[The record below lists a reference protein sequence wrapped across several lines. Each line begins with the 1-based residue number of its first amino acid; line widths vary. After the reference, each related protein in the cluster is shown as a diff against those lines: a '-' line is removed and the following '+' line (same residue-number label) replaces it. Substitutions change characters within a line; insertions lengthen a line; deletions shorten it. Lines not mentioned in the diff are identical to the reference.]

1 MTKCDYAVMLKN
13 GFLQANFDEGTV
25 YINYQSLMEDD
36 EGNLLVMSHPFVDEY
51 YEYALKHRIFENLIM
66 SGDVKYQNQLGLV
79 EQRYRSARNNALGYI
94 NTPDFSELKKVW
106 EMNRKAQYGQYY
118 DMFKSDPK
126 VNCHF

>member
-1 MTKCDYAVMLKN
+1 
-13 GFLQANFDEGTV
+13 
-25 YINYQSLMEDD
+25 
-36 EGNLLVMSHPFVDEY
+36 
-51 YEYALKHRIFENLIM
+51 M